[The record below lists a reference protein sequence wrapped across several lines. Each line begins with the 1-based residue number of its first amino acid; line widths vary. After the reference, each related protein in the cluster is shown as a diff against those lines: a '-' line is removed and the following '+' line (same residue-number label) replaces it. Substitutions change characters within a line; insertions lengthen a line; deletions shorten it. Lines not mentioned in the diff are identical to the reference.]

1 MQLKDSKKEIES
13 MYAIYS
19 IKDVVGVPPA
29 KFKEKKAEVIIEIL
43 RAQYEGL
50 IDKDLGVIVSIVNV
64 RDVGAGTVLPMDGSA
79 YYDVT
84 FDAITY
90 RPELKEIVEAE
101 VTELT
106 AFGAFVRLGPLDG
119 LLHVSQIMDEY
130 MSFDAKAQGFIGKE
144 STKSLKVGDIVRA
157 RVVTASLKSTVADTK
172 IALTMRQPNLGKMEW
187 IEAAK
192 KGEGKKPAAK
202 KKKGGDK

>member
-1 MQLKDSKKEIES
+1 

-19 IKDVVGVPPA
+19 IRDVVGVPPA
-29 KFKEKKAEVIIEIL
+29 KFKENKTEVITEIL

-50 IDKDLGVIVSIVNV
+50 IDKDIGVIISIINV

-79 YYDVT
+79 YHDVT
-84 FDAITY
+84 FDTITY
-90 RPELKEIVEAE
+90 KPELKEVIEAE

-130 MSFDAKAQGFIGKE
+130 MSFDPKAQGFIGKE
-144 STKSLKVGDIVRA
+144 STKSLKMGDIVRA
-157 RVVTASLKSTVADTK
+157 RVVTASLKGTVADTK
-172 IALTMRQPNLGKMEW
+172 IALTMRQPNLGKIEW
-187 IEAAK
+187 IEAEK
-192 KGEGKKPAAK
+192 KGEGKKTTAK
-202 KKKGGDK
+202 KKKGGDE